1 MWGSLLGFA
10 LFVTLNPVR
19 LGVILLLIS
28 RPRPLQN
35 LFAYWVGCITA
46 NLPCYLILLVV
57 LHLTPTFASF
67 TKDLD
72 TPGTVANSIARQIE
86 IGMGVLALLIAA
98 LVAVRFSARQ
108 RATVPAPSGNTSTLV
123 LDSNPPRTISRLLGH
138 TQDAPTE
145 GGSAIRR
152 LLRRASNVWQGGSLW
167 VAFVVG
173 ILTAPSLEGV
183 LIVDAIIVAS
193 GASIGMQFG
202 AAIAFVFGI
211 FALEE
216 IILISYL
223 AKPAKTHAALQLL
236 HNWALAHRPKILIAI
251 AAIVGATLVAHGI
264 GAI

>member
-10 LFVTLNPVR
+10 LFVTFHPVR
-19 LGVILLLIS
+19 LAVILLLIS
-28 RPRPLQN
+28 RSRPLQN
-35 LFAYWVGCITA
+35 LFVYWVGCITA
-46 NLPCYLILLVV
+46 NLPSYLVPLVV
-57 LHLTPTFASF
+57 LHITPTFASF
-67 TKDLD
+67 TKDVD

-86 IGMGVLALLIAA
+86 TGVGVLALLIAA
-98 LVAVRFSARQ
+98 LMAVRFSARQ
-108 RATVPAPSGNTSTLV
+108 RATVPAAGGNTSTLV
-123 LDSNPPRTISRLLGH
+123 LDSNPPSAISRLLGR

-145 GGSAIRR
+145 GGSPIRR
-152 LLRRASNVWQGGSLW
+152 LIRWAGNIWQGGSLW

-173 ILTAPSLEGV
+173 ISSAPSLEAV

-202 AAIAFVFGI
+202 VAIAFVFGI

-216 IILISYL
+216 VILISYL